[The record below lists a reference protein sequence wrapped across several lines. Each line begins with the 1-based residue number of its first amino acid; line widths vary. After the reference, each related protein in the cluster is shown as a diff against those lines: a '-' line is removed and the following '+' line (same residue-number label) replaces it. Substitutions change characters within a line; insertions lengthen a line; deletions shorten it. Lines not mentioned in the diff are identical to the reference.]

1 MMVLSSLS
9 APMVQRWGNKVVVGF
24 GMVVLA
30 TGLAAIALVSA
41 TTSMWG
47 ITAITLLMGTGIG
60 SVMAPATDSIMG
72 SVPKEKAGVGSA
84 MNDTTRQAGGAIGV
98 AVLGSILSS
107 KFRTTMSA
115 RGRAHHLP
123 GAVIAATRS
132 DVATARRVAQIPLG
146 ARYAT
151 IIDSTARY
159 SFIVS
164 ASTSLPPHRRRRGAP
179 RGESGS
185 SSGCPPERT
194 TRRR

>member
-1 MMVLSSLS
+1 
-9 APMVQRWGNKVVVGF
+9 VVVGV

-72 SVPKEKAGVGSA
+72 SVSKEKAGVGSA

-98 AVLGSILSS
+98 AVLGSVLAS

-115 RGRAHHLP
+115 QGRAHHLP

-132 DVATARRVAQIPLG
+132 DVATAQRVARTPLG

-151 IIDSTARY
+151 VIESTARS
-159 SFIVS
+159 SFMVS
-164 ASTSLPPHRRRRGAP
+164 LHLAALIGAAVVLLAGLGIFKWLPARASDETPVTVVD
-179 RGESGS
+179 
-185 SSGCPPERT
+185 RT
-194 TRRR
+194 AALVGTGVVPAA